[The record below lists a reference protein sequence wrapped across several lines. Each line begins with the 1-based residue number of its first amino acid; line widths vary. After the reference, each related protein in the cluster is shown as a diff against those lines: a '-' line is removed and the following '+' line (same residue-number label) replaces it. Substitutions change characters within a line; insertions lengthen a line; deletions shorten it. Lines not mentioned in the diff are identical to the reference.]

1 MTRKQPKSQRLEH
14 DGPLEPQAASPRLLD
29 QIEGPEDLK
38 DLSEAQL
45 TQVADEVRAHI
56 IDTVG
61 EIGGHFGAN
70 LGTCELAVA
79 LHSLL
84 QSPRDKILWDVGHQA
99 YPHKILTGRRD
110 RLSTIRQYGGLAPFC
125 AIAESEHDTIGAGHA
140 STSVGY
146 AVGIK
151 EAMRLRARQHGD
163 AEAGP
168 ESPLPGPRDPALSS
182 NTDDHAGDGGA
193 HDGGPGGAQ
202 AGGRVVAVIGD
213 GAMTGGVAF
222 EAISQA
228 GGLGTPIVVVLNDN
242 GMSIAPNVGALS
254 RYFNRVRLNPKL
266 WHARAGVEGGLVK
279 LPGGIGAAFE
289 RLGPHLKESIKAFW
303 APGLWWEEL
312 DWAYMGVIDGH
323 DVHALRRAIG
333 EALAAERPVVV
344 HIATVKGK
352 GFAPAEDG
360 GLEGMEQ
367 WHAAKPKSILNG
379 SPTRPASAR
388 PAPAKAAPPPQ
399 YTQVFGE
406 ALVRECRRDDRVVGI
421 TAAMNSGTGLSILQK
436 AMPERYFDVGIA
448 EQQAVLFAAGLSL
461 QGVKPVVAVYSTF
474 LQRAYDQIVHDVCL
488 QRLNVVFA
496 MDRAGL
502 VGDDGPTHHG
512 AFDIAYLRCLP
523 NIVLM
528 APRDE
533 AMLVRMLR
541 TALTYD
547 DGPVALR
554 YPRGA
559 AVGVR
564 LPARPHEVAIGT
576 GEILADGGAGA
587 PAGRRVALIGY
598 GAGVGKALQ
607 AAGELRASEIDVT
620 VADARFAK
628 PIDAGLMAQLAAE
641 HDLLVTV
648 EEGVLAGGFG
658 SAVWETLNEMGLTST
673 PRIIRVG
680 LPDRYVTHGKP
691 QLLHEEIGFTGPRIA
706 KRVRGALLSRDPAA
720 LQA

>member
-1 MTRKQPKSQRLEH
+1 MSLLESI
-14 DGPLEPQAASPRLLD
+14 D
-29 QIEGPEDLK
+29 GPEDLRG
-38 DLSEAQL
+38 LSEQELAQL
-45 TQVADEVRAHI
+45 AQEVREHI

-79 LHSLL
+79 LHSVLE
-84 QSPRDKILWDVGHQA
+84 SPKDKILWDVGHQA
-99 YPHKILTGRRD
+99 YPHKVLTGRREQ
-110 RLSTIRQYGGLAPFC
+110 LSTIRQYGGLAPFC
-125 AIAESEHDTIGAGHA
+125 SIAESEHDIMGAGHA
-140 STSVGY
+140 STSIGY

-151 EAMRLRARQHGD
+151 EGMRHLD
-163 AEAGP
+163 AADADRP
-168 ESPLPGPRDPALSS
+168 E
-182 NTDDHAGDGGA
+182 TDGK
-193 HDGGPGGAQ
+193 
-202 AGGRVVAVIGD
+202 VVAVIGD

-222 EAISQA
+222 EAIGQA

-254 RYFNRVRLNPKL
+254 RYFNRARLNPKL
-266 WHARAGVEGGLVK
+266 WRARADIEGGLTR
-279 LPGGIGAAFE
+279 LPIGIGAAFE

-323 DVHALRRAIG
+323 DVRALREALR

-352 GFAPAEDG
+352 GFAPAEEG

-379 SPTRPASAR
+379 SPTRPAVVANGR
-388 PAPAKAAPPPQ
+388 GKKTVAPPPQ

-406 ALVRECRRDDRVVGI
+406 ALLRECERDERVVGI

-448 EQQAVLFAAGLSL
+448 EQQAILFAAGLAL
-461 QGVKPVVAVYSTF
+461 EGVKPVAAIYSTF

-533 AMLVRMLR
+533 AMLVNMLR
-541 TALTYD
+541 TAIDYD
-547 DGPVALR
+547 DGPIALR
-554 YPRGA
+554 YPRGEGE
-559 AVGVR
+559 GVE
-564 LPARPHEVAIGT
+564 LPSKPRAIAIGT
-576 GEILADGGAGA
+576 GEILREADVTPDSARD
-587 PAGRRVALIGY
+587 GRRVALIGY
-598 GAGVGKALQ
+598 GSGVGKALV
-607 AAGELRASEIDVT
+607 AAEELRRQEIAVT

-658 SAVWETLNEMGLTST
+658 SAVWETLNDTGVS
-673 PRIIRVG
+673 PRILRVG
-680 LPDRYVTHGKP
+680 LPDKYVTHGKP
-691 QLLHEEIGFTGPRIA
+691 ALLHEEVGFTGERIA
-706 KRVRGALLSRDPAA
+706 ERVAAA
-720 LQA
+720 LSDDGRRRRIRGSRGGSQGTGPAVVGA